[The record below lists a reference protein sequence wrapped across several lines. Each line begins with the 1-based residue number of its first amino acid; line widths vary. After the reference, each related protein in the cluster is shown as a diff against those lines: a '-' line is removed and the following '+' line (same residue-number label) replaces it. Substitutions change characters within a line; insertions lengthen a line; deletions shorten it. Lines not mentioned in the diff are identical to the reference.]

1 MMRRAFLA
9 AALMPTTTRDGGHY
23 APMAPQASSALVP
36 YQARVVLT
44 WDSPG
49 RGATQLGIFVLAAAC
64 AAIVLAVRAVKTKNK
79 PKAAPPLTTPAAK
92 LGLAAAASPCSVDLL
107 DDILRDVDAEL
118 RAVRG
123 A

>member
-1 MMRRAFLA
+1 MRRAFLA

>member
-1 MMRRAFLA
+1 MRRALCLA
-9 AALMPTTTRDGGHY
+9 AFLPTGPHGGSHY
-23 APMAPQASSALVP
+23 GPMAPQASSALVP

-44 WDSPG
+44 WDSPS

-64 AAIVLAVRAVKTKNK
+64 AAMVLAVLGAAKTRT
-79 PKAAPPLTTPAAK
+79 APPLTSPAAK